1 MRAFFLLGSLT
12 IGASAGTISA
22 PFVKQRYHDSPS
34 IDKRDTLDLDAL
46 NNVTGGGYYAEF
58 QVGTPGQNIS
68 FLLDTGSSDTWVN
81 SDDTTLC
88 SSMSLQAKNGYC
100 MTTFKPD
107 DSRTYK
113 IVDRDGFDITYLDTR
128 QISGDYFNDTITID
142 GKSIQKQQ
150 MGLASKSDRPTG
162 IMGLGFS
169 ANVAANKTYP
179 TVVDNMVS
187 QGLIERAAFS
197 LWLNDVNSDQ
207 GTILFGGIDT
217 KKFVG
222 KLATLPLLPEATS
235 LNITSFS
242 IAFEGLGVSTPDG
255 KDGVDLKDL
264 KSDTVAILDS
274 GSTLCLLPDKQ
285 VEDIYEAFGVLVIES
300 QNVPFVDC
308 AYGKDKGKGISF
320 DFKFDGKT
328 ISVPMSEMVVDA
340 FHDQQDLFKHPLLK
354 PYFEDWDDVCM
365 FGIGR
370 TSMYG
375 VKTASFALLGDTFLR
390 SAYVVYDLANEQLGI
405 AEANPR
411 ESDSNVV
418 ELKEKDT
425 KLPDVAGVESKNA
438 FEDDDNAAGHLS
450 PASVVALLMAVGVAL
465 TLF

>member
-1 MRAFFLLGSLT
+1 MRAFFLLGSLAV
-12 IGASAGTISA
+12 GASAGTISA
-22 PFVKQRYHDSPS
+22 PFIKQRFHDSSS
-34 IDKRDTLDLDAL
+34 IGKRDTLDLDAL

-81 SDDTTLC
+81 SDDTDLC
-88 SSMSLQAKNGYC
+88 SSASLQSENGYC

-113 IVDRDGFDITYLDTR
+113 VVDRDGFDITYLDAR
-128 QISGDYFNDTITID
+128 QISGDYFNDTLTID
-142 GKSIQKQQ
+142 GKSIQNQQ
-150 MGLASKSDRPTG
+150 LGLASKSDRPTG

-197 LWLNDVNSDQ
+197 LWLNDVDSDQ

-242 IAFEGLGVSTPDG
+242 VAFEGLKVNTSDD
-255 KDGVDLKDL
+255 KEAVDLKDL

-274 GSTLCLLPDKQ
+274 GSTLCLLPDDQ
-285 VEDIYEAFGVLVIES
+285 VEDIYDAFGILSI
-300 QNVPFVDC
+300 QGNNVPFIDC
-308 AYGKDKGKGISF
+308 AYGKDKSKGLSF
-320 DFKFDGKT
+320 DFQFDGKT

-340 FHDQQDLFKHPLLK
+340 FSDKQELFDHPLLK
-354 PYFEDWDDVCM
+354 PYFKDWDDVCM
-365 FGIGR
+365 FGMAP

-375 VKTASFALLGDTFLR
+375 VKTASFVLLGDTFLR

-411 ESDSNVV
+411 ANESNIV
-418 ELKEKDT
+418 ELKKKDT
-425 KLPDVAGVESKNA
+425 KLPDVSGVESKNVL
-438 FEDDDNAAGHLS
+438 EDDDNAAGHLS
-450 PASVVALLMAVGVAL
+450 PASVVTILMAVGVAL
-465 TLF
+465 TLL